1 MALFTKNMRVSAEE
15 SSLVEILC
23 RIFQVRNDF
32 DEAMKLNAE
41 LISLNVTMCTSFITS
56 SRIPDELYFDKVQEV
71 LP

>member
-1 MALFTKNMRVSAEE
+1 MRVSAEE

-23 RIFQVRNDF
+23 RIFQVRNYF

-56 SRIPDELYFDKVQEV
+56 SSILDELYFDKVHEV
-71 LP
+71 SP